1 MTREELKDKVY
12 RLDLGD
18 YGVEIED
25 YLTSNGYICDIF
37 SEIADGNTS
46 IYYGDIS
53 RYIANHVDEVN
64 DTISEF
70 GWEGCGSDLYKAGQ
84 MAEYTSIERDLE
96 EHIDDIIVYA
106 ALVDKFDDDIPEDA
120 FEKVYDN
127 VSNVDWNE
135 KLESA
140 IHDALSVLDEE
151 EDEEE
156 EDE

>member
-1 MTREELKDKVY
+1 MTREEVRN
-12 RLDLGD
+12 RLDLGEYGWDITD
-18 YGVEIED
+18 YD
-25 YLTSNGYICDIF
+25 NGYIYDIF

-53 RYIANHVDEVN
+53 KYIADHVDEVN
-64 DTISEF
+64 DAIAEF

-106 ALVDKFDDDIPEDA
+106 AIVKKFDRDIPEEA
-120 FEKVYDN
+120 FEAVYDN
-127 VSNVDWNE
+127 VNDVDWNE
-135 KLESA
+135 KLENA
-140 IHDALSVLDEE
+140 IENALSVLDDED

-156 EDE
+156 KDEE